1 MNDEINDIKRNENM
15 NLNIPKKIERMLQKI
30 NSAGYEAYI
39 VGGCVRDCF
48 LKRQPQDWDIT
59 TSAEPEQI
67 KKIFNRTYDTGLQHG
82 TVTVSWEGE
91 HYEVTTY
98 RIEEKYDDCRH
109 PNNVIFTKSLKED
122 LQRRDFT
129 INAIAY
135 HPQEG
140 IKDYFSGQKH
150 IEQKIIKGVGNA
162 VERFQEDAL
171 RMLRA
176 LRFSAQ
182 IGFDIEQKT
191 YEALQ
196 QQKGLIKKISVE
208 RIHDELEKMLLSE
221 YIEKINL
228 LWQSG
233 LLNEISPILAE
244 KMEQYGEQVIKQIK
258 KAPFDRMIIWTI
270 FLQYMTA
277 EQGEAFL
284 KYLKFDN
291 NTVKTVVMLLKH
303 LKDDIALEEYELR
316 KKASEITTEQLN
328 RLLLIQQIQQK
339 QNIKQLR
346 DCFDK
351 ILQRGDCITLKEL
364 AVTGEDLIKTG
375 MVKGK
380 EIGNMLH
387 FLLDVVHRNPEKNT
401 KEVLLQCAKEKQ
413 K

>member
-1 MNDEINDIKRNENM
+1 M

-98 RIEEKYDDCRH
+98 RIEGKYDDCRH
-109 PNNVIFTKSLKED
+109 PNNVTFTKSLKED

-162 VERFQEDAL
+162 AERFQEDAL

-221 YIEKINL
+221 HIEKINL

-233 LLNEISPILAE
+233 LLNEISPMLSE

-316 KKASEITTEQLN
+316 KKANEMTTEQLN
-328 RLLLIQQIQQK
+328 RLLLIQQIQQR

-364 AVTGEDLIKTG
+364 TVTGEDLIKTG

-380 EIGNMLH
+380 EIGTMLH
-387 FLLDVVHRNPEKNT
+387 FLLDVVHRKPEKNI

>member
-1 MNDEINDIKRNENM
+1 M

-98 RIEEKYDDCRH
+98 RIEGKYDDCRH
-109 PNNVIFTKSLKED
+109 PNNVTFTKSLKED

-162 VERFQEDAL
+162 AERFQEDAL

-208 RIHDELEKMLLSE
+208 RIRDELEKMLLSE
-221 YIEKINL
+221 HIEKINL

-233 LLNEISPILAE
+233 LLNEISPMLSK

-303 LKDDIALEEYELR
+303 LKDDIVLEEYELR
-316 KKASEITTEQLN
+316 KKASEMTTEQLN
-328 RLLLIQQIQQK
+328 RLLLIQQIQQR

-401 KEVLLQCAKEKQ
+401 KEILLQCAKEKQ

>member
-1 MNDEINDIKRNENM
+1 M

-98 RIEEKYDDCRH
+98 RIEGKYDDCRH
-109 PNNVIFTKSLKED
+109 PNNVTFTKSLKED

-162 VERFQEDAL
+162 AERFQEDAL

-221 YIEKINL
+221 HIEKINL

-233 LLNEISPILAE
+233 LLNEISPMLSK

-303 LKDDIALEEYELR
+303 LKDDIVLEEYELR
-316 KKASEITTEQLN
+316 KKASEMTTEQLN
-328 RLLLIQQIQQK
+328 RLLLIQQIQQR

-401 KEVLLQCAKEKQ
+401 KEILLQCAKEKQ

>member
-1 MNDEINDIKRNENM
+1 M

-98 RIEEKYDDCRH
+98 RIEGKYDDCRH
-109 PNNVIFTKSLKED
+109 PNNVTFTKSLKED

-162 VERFQEDAL
+162 AERFQEDAL

-221 YIEKINL
+221 HIEKINL

-233 LLNEISPILAE
+233 LLNEISPMLSE
-244 KMEQYGEQVIKQIK
+244 RMEQYGEQVIKQIK

-316 KKASEITTEQLN
+316 KKANEMTTEQLN
-328 RLLLIQQIQQK
+328 RLLLIQQIQQR

-401 KEVLLQCAKEKQ
+401 KEILLQCAKEKQ

>member
-1 MNDEINDIKRNENM
+1 M
-15 NLNIPKKIERMLQKI
+15 NLNIPKKIERILQKI

-48 LKRQPQDWDIT
+48 LQRQPQDWDIT

-82 TVTVSWEGE
+82 TVTVLWEGE
-91 HYEVTTY
+91 HYEITTY
-98 RIEEKYDDCRH
+98 RIEGKYDDCRH
-109 PNNVIFTKSLKED
+109 PNNVTFTKSLKED

-135 HPQEG
+135 HPQQG
-140 IKDYFSGQKH
+140 IKDYFLGQKH

-162 VERFQEDAL
+162 TERFQEDAL

-182 IGFDIEQKT
+182 IGFDIEQST

-196 QQKGLIKKISVE
+196 QQKELIKKISVE
-208 RIHDELEKMLLSE
+208 RIHDELEKILLSK
-221 YIEKINL
+221 YLEKINL
-228 LWQSG
+228 LWQSK
-233 LLNEISPILAE
+233 LLNEISPILSQ
-244 KMEQYGEQVIKQIK
+244 KMEQYGEEVIKQMK
-258 KAPFDRMIIWTI
+258 KSPFDRMIRWTI
-270 FLQYMTA
+270 FLQYM
-277 EQGEAFL
+277 EEKQGEAFL

-291 NTVKTVVMLLKH
+291 DTIKTVVPLLKH
-303 LKDDIALEEYELR
+303 LKDDIVLGEYELR
-316 KKASEITTEQLN
+316 KKANEITVEQLK

-339 QNIKQLR
+339 QNIKQLQQ
-346 DCFDK
+346 CFDK

-364 AVTGEDLIKTG
+364 AVTGEDLIKLG
-375 MVKGK
+375 MAKGK
-380 EIGNMLH
+380 QIGNMLH
-387 FLLDVVHRNPEKNT
+387 FLLDVVHKNPEKNS
-401 KEVLLQCAKEKQ
+401 KEILLQCAKEKQ

>member
-1 MNDEINDIKRNENM
+1 M

-98 RIEEKYDDCRH
+98 RIEGKYDDCRH
-109 PNNVIFTKSLKED
+109 PNNVTFTKSLKED

-162 VERFQEDAL
+162 AERFQEDAL

-208 RIHDELEKMLLSE
+208 RIRDELEKMLLSE
-221 YIEKINL
+221 HIEKINL

-233 LLNEISPILAE
+233 LLNEISPMLSE

-316 KKASEITTEQLN
+316 KKANEMTTEQLN
-328 RLLLIQQIQQK
+328 RLLLIQEIQQR

-364 AVTGEDLIKTG
+364 TVTGEDLIKTG

-380 EIGNMLH
+380 EIGTMLH

-401 KEVLLQCAKEKQ
+401 KEILLQCAKEKQ

>member
-1 MNDEINDIKRNENM
+1 M
-15 NLNIPKKIERMLQKI
+15 NLNIPKKIERILQKI

-48 LKRQPQDWDIT
+48 LQRQPQDWDIT

-82 TVTVSWEGE
+82 TVTVLWEGE
-91 HYEVTTY
+91 HYEITTY
-98 RIEEKYDDCRH
+98 RIEGKYDDCRH
-109 PNNVIFTKSLKED
+109 PNNVTFTKSLKED

-135 HPQEG
+135 HPQQG
-140 IKDYFSGQKH
+140 IKDYFLGQKH

-162 VERFQEDAL
+162 TERFQEDAL

-182 IGFDIEQKT
+182 IGFDIEQST

-196 QQKGLIKKISVE
+196 QQKELIKKISVE
-208 RIHDELEKMLLSE
+208 RIHDELEKILLSK
-221 YIEKINL
+221 YLEKINL
-228 LWQSG
+228 LWQSK
-233 LLNEISPILAE
+233 LLNEISPILSQ
-244 KMEQYGEQVIKQIK
+244 KMEQYGEEVIKQMK
-258 KAPFDRMIIWTI
+258 KSPFDRMIRWTI
-270 FLQYMTA
+270 FLQYMEA
-277 EQGEAFL
+277 KQGEAFL

-291 NTVKTVVMLLKH
+291 DTIKTVVPLLKH
-303 LKDDIALEEYELR
+303 LKDDIVLGEYELR
-316 KKASEITTEQLN
+316 KKANEITVEQLK

-339 QNIKQLR
+339 QNIKQLQQ
-346 DCFDK
+346 CFDK

-364 AVTGEDLIKTG
+364 AVTGEDLIKLG
-375 MVKGK
+375 IAKGK
-380 EIGNMLH
+380 QIGNMLH
-387 FLLDVVHRNPEKNT
+387 FLLDVVHKNPEKNS
-401 KEVLLQCAKEKQ
+401 KEILLQCAKEKQ